1 MAKSSSSIA
10 GGLFGAAQFPALA
23 DASSLDTPVV
33 VTTTNEKQQED
44 ITGNRRPVEVEISG
58 EQPQETSDSN
68 KKAAEDATRSNY
80 NKEAAIG
87 RSKSREDWGNYQTH
101 QGNHSGQKTRRMCVA
116 MPDDA
121 YRFIRRE
128 AIKHGMTYGEYIY
141 SLAQAAAKG
150 EVTL

>member
-1 MAKSSSSIA
+1 MAKSDSTIVQ
-10 GGLFGAAQFPALA
+10 GLFGGEPLSARA
-23 DASSLDTPVV
+23 DVGSHDTPVV
-33 VTTTNEKQQED
+33 ASTPSREHREHNTSGRKPVDVVIGSNRRQEVRESSKTTT
-44 ITGNRRPVEVEISG
+44 EVTIS
-58 EQPQETSDSN
+58 SN
-68 KKAAEDATRSNY
+68 KPP
-80 NKEAAIG
+80 
-87 RSKSREDWGNYQTH
+87 EDWGDYQTH